1 MRFRKTTPYEM
12 QKLGAYLKQL
22 RTDVGLS
29 IHQAARKAGIAP
41 SHLLK
46 IEAGDTFSNIGV
58 KTLVKLSKL
67 YNIPIASIL
76 KEATFIESD
85 GTDLPDLPQYL
96 RLKYNLSPQAIRD
109 MEMAKEIVD
118 KKYSTLGK

>member
-22 RTDVGLS
+22 RTEAGLS

-41 SHLLK
+41 SYLLK
-46 IEAGDTFSNIGV
+46 IEAGDTFSNIGI

-76 KEATFIESD
+76 KEAKNKNWPIQISE
-85 GTDLPDLPQYL
+85 
-96 RLKYNLSPQAIRD
+96 
-109 MEMAKEIVD
+109 
-118 KKYSTLGK
+118 